1 MGLDIIIQTPE
12 REEMISNPV
21 INEIII
27 KLFSPLKEEELLGK
41 TINMNFNFRRNLFA
55 CLEWCTH
62 NLEESDGT
70 LFKDPKELTP
80 VSDLSFVQSVNKMME
95 TQIWYSDS
103 NEFKIQFYAALEE
116 FYDEIINDNIYDVI
130 LYDIE
135 LLFQMLVH
143 LNILKYRDDQVTF
156 DFWI

>member
-12 REEMISNPV
+12 REEMISNSTV
-21 INEIII
+21 NEILI

-55 CLEWCTH
+55 TLEWCTR

-80 VSDLSFVQSVNKMME
+80 ISKLSFVQSVNKMME
-95 TQIWYSDS
+95 TQMWYSDS
-103 NEFKIQFYAALEE
+103 NEFKIQFYATLEE

-130 LYDIE
+130 LYGIE
-135 LLFQMLVH
+135 MMFQILVH
-143 LNILKYRDDQVTF
+143 LGVLKYRDDQVTF
-156 DFWI
+156 EFWI

>member
-41 TINMNFNFRRNLFA
+41 MINMNFNFRRNLFA
-55 CLEWCTH
+55 CLEWCMH

-95 TQIWYSDS
+95 TQMWRTDT
-103 NEFKIQFYAALEE
+103 NHFRMQFRTALEE
-116 FYDEIINDNIYDVI
+116 FYHEVLNDNIYDVI

>member
-12 REEMISNPV
+12 REEMISNSV

-62 NLEESDGT
+62 NLEESGGT

-80 VSDLSFVQSVNKMME
+80 ISKLPFVQSVNKMME
-95 TQIWYSDS
+95 TQMWYSDS
-103 NEFKIQFYAALEE
+103 NEFKIQFYATLEE
-116 FYDEIINDNIYDVI
+116 FYDEIINDSIYDVI

-135 LLFQMLVH
+135 MMFQILVH
-143 LNILKYRDDQVTF
+143 LSILKYRDDQVTF
-156 DFWI
+156 EFWI

>member
-12 REEMISNPV
+12 REEMISNSTV
-21 INEIII
+21 NEILI

-41 TINMNFNFRRNLFA
+41 TLNMNFDFRRNLFA

-62 NLEESDGT
+62 NLEESDT
-70 LFKDPKELTP
+70 LLFGEEEPTP
-80 VSDLSFVQSVNKMME
+80 VSKLSFVQSVNKMME
-95 TQIWYSDS
+95 TQMWYSDS
-103 NEFKIQFYAALEE
+103 NEFKIQFYATLEE